1 MKIKTLFGLLI
12 IAVTLGV
19 SLIGCSKVRLTK
31 KTAGAMVQKELH
43 RKYGIETEIEGVQ
56 WVDGAYGLAQPSY
69 EFELHVKGEKSKKF
83 TASVTVSGDR
93 CVDDYSKLIYQP
105 GFEKMVQEQIDKLI
119 RYPSELQFNYLRI
132 EENYTKP
139 EDWKKYLRKS
149 DVGVRV
155 KLTAPSDATH
165 EEIAK
170 KVALF
175 LQKICKEGFFISIY
189 VYQDEKEIL
198 FVANS
203 WDSERIS
210 YKEILGSFE

>member
-1 MKIKTLFGLLI
+1 M
-12 IAVTLGV
+12 
-19 SLIGCSKVRLTK
+19 
-31 KTAGAMVQKELH
+31 
-43 RKYGIETEIEGVQ
+43 
-56 WVDGAYGLAQPSY
+56 
-69 EFELHVKGEKSKKF
+69 
-83 TASVTVSGDR
+83 
-93 CVDDYSKLIYQP
+93 
-105 GFEKMVQEQIDKLI
+105 
-119 RYPSELQFNYLRI
+119 
-132 EENYTKP
+132 
-139 EDWKKYLRKS
+139 
-149 DVGVRV
+149 GVRV